1 MGIFDFF
8 KKKSDKDELDPLSD
22 LTLAKMRKGYFVDY
36 DLKTWEVISSSYY
49 DWGEGDKSYEW
60 QLKSSDDI
68 IYLELEVDDEEYWC
82 ISRKITTRALG
93 SEIFDSIIEDE
104 DPPEEIVYEN
114 TKFHLDESG
123 GGLYH
128 LDSTGQGR
136 ELFKWDYT
144 DNSEKKILTIE
155 QWGESE
161 FEASYGDVVEEYQ
174 FTNILPSS

>member
-8 KKKSDKDELDPLSD
+8 KKKSDKEEFDPLSD

-82 ISRKITTRALG
+82 ISRKIQTRALG
-93 SEIFDSIIEDE
+93 SEIFDKIIEDE
-104 DPPEEIVYEN
+104 DPPDEIVYEN
-114 TKFHLDESG
+114 TTFYLDESG

-128 LDSTGQGR
+128 LDSTGAGR

-155 QWGESE
+155 QWGENE

-174 FTNILPSS
+174 FTNILPS